1 MTRFLNRQDM
11 LRARQCHRRCQP
23 LHLKSWTKRC
33 QIQRVLR
40 KHKKRRRLH
49 SHRTRKRFVMM

>member
-1 MTRFLNRQDM
+1 MIQFPNRRGM
-11 LRARQCHRRCQP
+11 LRVRLCHRQCLL
-23 LHLKSWTKRC
+23 LHLKSWTKQC

-49 SHRTRKRFVMM
+49 SHRTQKRFVMM

>member
-1 MTRFLNRQDM
+1 MTRSLNRQDM
-11 LRARQCHRRCQP
+11 LRARQCHHQCLL